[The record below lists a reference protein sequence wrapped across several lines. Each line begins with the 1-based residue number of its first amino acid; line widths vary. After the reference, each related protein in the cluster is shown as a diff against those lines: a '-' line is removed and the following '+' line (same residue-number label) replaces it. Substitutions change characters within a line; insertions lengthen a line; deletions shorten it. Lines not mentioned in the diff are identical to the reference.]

1 MQSLLSNARVFK
13 YFYVIKTIFARH
25 ILCIISLFTCIT
37 KWYTSQILDLRF
49 NLYDMPTLDSLVVYH
64 ILLVSFF
71 FFNWW
76 IRFDLLD
83 NKIKVLLWFL
93 HFTYGF
99 EFNLY
104 PKIWKNKYVQD
115 HAKIRMFFR
124 ENFVIN

>member
-49 NLYDMPTLDSLVVYH
+49 NLYDTPTPDSVVVYH
-64 ILLVSFF
+64 TPGFF
-71 FFNWW
+71 FFL
-76 IRFDLLD
+76 IDRFDLICLMIRLKFYFD
-83 NKIKVLLWFL
+83 EFL
-93 HFTYGF
+93 HFTKGF

-104 PKIWKNKYVQD
+104 
-115 HAKIRMFFR
+115 AKDMKK
-124 ENFVIN
+124 